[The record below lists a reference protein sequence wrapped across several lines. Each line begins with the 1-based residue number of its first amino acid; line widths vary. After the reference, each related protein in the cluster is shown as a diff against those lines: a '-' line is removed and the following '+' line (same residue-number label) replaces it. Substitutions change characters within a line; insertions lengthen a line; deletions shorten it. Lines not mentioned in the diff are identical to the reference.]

1 MTHQPGPINV
11 AAAACDR
18 LVHLASRQDI
28 PAIEALHQRCSAEAL
43 NGRYLGFPPPRAIET
58 LLRKTETYV
67 VPGDDGILAMG
78 NLALR
83 HDGGARWAEIAVLVR
98 DDHQRHGH
106 GTDLIRAMA
115 GAAKGRGAR
124 ELATITRPGYTWAA
138 RVMSRSLGPVS
149 VRIEDGLATVTCS
162 LYGTRSLE
170 VVECD

>member
-1 MTHQPGPINV
+1 MTRHLGLN
-11 AAAACDR
+11 AAAAAPCDR
-18 LVHLASRQDI
+18 LVHLASEQDI
-28 PAIEALHQRCSAEAL
+28 PAIEALHRRCSTEAL

-67 VPGDDGILAMG
+67 VPGDDGILAVG

-83 HDGGARWAEIAVLVR
+83 HDGGARWAEVAVLVR

-124 ELATITRPGYTWAA
+124 EVATITRPEHGLAA
-138 RVMSRSLGPVS
+138 RVMSRSLGPVT
-149 VRIEDGLATVTCS
+149 VTIEDGLATVTGG
-162 LYGTRSLE
+162 LYGIRSLD
-170 VVECD
+170 VVGSD

>member
-1 MTHQPGPINV
+1 MTRQLEPIT
-11 AAAACDR
+11 AAAPCDR
-18 LVHLASRQDI
+18 LVHLASERDI
-28 PAIEALHQRCSAEAL
+28 PAIEALHQRCSPEAL

-58 LLRKTETYV
+58 LLRKTETFV

-83 HDGGARWAEIAVLVR
+83 HDGGSRWAEVAVLVR

-124 ELATITRPGYTWAA
+124 ELATITQSGYSLAA

-149 VRIEDGLATVTCS
+149 VRIEDGLVTVTCS
-162 LYGTRSLE
+162 LNGTRSL
-170 VVECD
+170 VAVEPD